1 MDEKNTNEKGSVLG
15 VIAAFALGVAA
26 GAFLATRKKNVI
38 VSDDSDLPCEEI
50 SGEDYED
57 LWELQDEEEGIKA
70 ATTEEITEESD
81 SYSF

>member
-1 MDEKNTNEKGSVLG
+1 MNEKNTNESGSVLG

-26 GAFLATRKKNVI
+26 GAFLATRKKSVPVETDI
-38 VSDDSDLPCEEI
+38 DLPCEEVN
-50 SGEDYED
+50 GEEYED

-81 SYSF
+81 TYSF